1 MPVDANS
8 VRVGHCYAGTDG
20 RTFKVTAL
28 VEGRVRFETLD
39 GGGAASSG
47 DEEPAVQEFLGR
59 LREEVPCPEMDQPVP
74 SQAEGERDGEHT
86 EMDRPVPSQAEG
98 ERGQGTA

>member
-20 RTFKVTAL
+20 RCFKVTAL
-28 VEGRVRFETLD
+28 VEGRVHFEVL
-39 GGGAASSG
+39 GGSGAGSSG
-47 DEEPAVQEFLGR
+47 DEEPTVQEFLGR
-59 LREEVPCPEMDQPVP
+59 LEREVPCPEMDQPVP
-74 SQAEGERDGEHT
+74 SQAEGERDGQST

-98 ERGQGTA
+98 ERGKGTT